1 MSRVGNRILTIPEKV
16 SLTQDGT
23 LLTIEGPL
31 GKLQRN
37 ISPLIALKV
46 ENNQI
51 STIRANE
58 EKSTKQLHGTIN
70 ALISNMLIGVSKG
83 YKKELVIKGVGFKFT
98 LKGDVLEVSAGYSH
112 LVNLDVPAGI
122 KVEVPKPVEL
132 VISGIDKE
140 IVGQFAAVVRAV
152 RKPIPYSGKGIAYKD
167 EVIRRKEGKTAS
179 K

>member
-58 EKSTKQLHGTIN
+58 EKIYKTITWN
-70 ALISNMLIGVSKG
+70 N
-83 YKKELVIKGVGFKFT
+83 
-98 LKGDVLEVSAGYSH
+98 
-112 LVNLDVPAGI
+112 
-122 KVEVPKPVEL
+122 
-132 VISGIDKE
+132 
-140 IVGQFAAVVRAV
+140 
-152 RKPIPYSGKGIAYKD
+152 
-167 EVIRRKEGKTAS
+167 
-179 K
+179 